1 VGKQTAFDID
11 IRVPL
16 IVAGPGV
23 EGASSSSLI
32 VQNVDLRPT
41 LDSLAGIRPQS
52 QVDGMAF
59 LPLPEPGSLWRGAAL
74 IEHHGEDMIKNDP
87 DYEPVGVGIP
97 PSYVALRLP
106 DATYVEYIKG
116 TLEYYNLTVDPD
128 QNHNVIRQVMPA
140 RLAELKAMID
150 TAPACRGA
158 AACLSA
164 LSPSPIPT
172 G

>member
-1 VGKQTAFDID
+1 MNRSESAF
-11 IRVPL
+11 RQVM
-16 IVAGPGV
+16 
-23 EGASSSSLI
+23 
-32 VQNVDLRPT
+32 LR
-41 LDSLAGIRPQS
+41 
-52 QVDGMAF
+52 
-59 LPLPEPGSLWRGAAL
+59 
-74 IEHHGEDMIKNDP
+74 
-87 DYEPVGVGIP
+87 Y
-97 PSYVALRLP
+97 
-106 DATYVEYIKG
+106 G

-164 LSPSPIPT
+164 LSPSPVPT